1 MRSAFGVRV
10 GIGLGIAVGY
20 LAWIVLMVADIVSSG
35 VNLDTLKARFY
46 PSQTIDTSKET
57 LEWLTDTDA
66 ARDRV
71 PAARADLGEEV
82 DRLEASARAA
92 VDIPA
97 RIRRSPGEAA
107 AAVGG
112 VGFLALKGPQRLFGL
127 ARRQIRGD
135 RPDLPSRMLP
145 DEIEKTLRKLG
156 DDGDK
161 VRGVLERDFA
171 EYARQNQKSRQGLAS
186 VVLLAAARPPR
197 QGRQDGRRD
206 AVLPGSGR
214 CIGTARPGQGA
225 GGPPAGARS
234 PGRGPRGSRSPPRRR
249 AASAPS
255 ACTACR
261 RVATDRH
268 LGPRGPG
275 RRLELLRGRVA
286 EWQTRRP

>member
-1 MRSAFGVRV
+1 MA
-10 GIGLGIAVGY
+10 
-20 LAWIVLMVADIVSSG
+20 
-35 VNLDTLKARFY
+35 
-46 PSQTIDTSKET
+46 
-57 LEWLTDTDA
+57 TDTDA

-71 PAARADLGEEV
+71 LAARADLGEEV

-97 RIRRSPGEAA
+97 RIRRSPGKAA

-186 VVLLAAARPPR
+186 VVLLAAARPLLAKAVKTAGETLFSPDQGDVSERLAQVKERAAR
-197 QGRQDGRRD
+197 QLQRARQDAGR
-206 AVLPGSGR
+206 AVADL
-214 CIGTARPGQGA
+214 RPGDTPRPPRPHA
-225 GGPPAGARS
+225 PPADEA
-234 PGRGPRGSRSPPRRR
+234 PP
-249 AASAPS
+249 
-255 ACTACR
+255 T
-261 RVATDRH
+261 
-268 LGPRGPG
+268 GI
-275 RRLELLRGRVA
+275 
-286 EWQTRRP
+286 